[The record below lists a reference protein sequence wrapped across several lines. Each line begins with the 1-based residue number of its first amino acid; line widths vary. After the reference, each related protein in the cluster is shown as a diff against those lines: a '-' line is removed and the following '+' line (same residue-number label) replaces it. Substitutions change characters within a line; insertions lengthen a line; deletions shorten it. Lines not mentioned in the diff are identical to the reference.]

1 MNRQTGR
8 GKMRLPFDSH
18 VMKTELTPKEIGDA
32 IRAFRA
38 AECPSCNGEK
48 RHRDDPF
55 CPDCLNTLPHDLQL
69 RVVLREEFIDAFWP
83 AMEHLR
89 TNRPAAQKTST

>member
-1 MNRQTGR
+1 MGLRTPRCGR
-8 GKMRLPFDSH
+8 KMRIASSPRNYHPMDR
-18 VMKTELTPKEIGDA
+18 ELTPKEIGEA

-38 AECPSCNGEK
+38 PNCPACEGEK
-48 RHRDDPF
+48 DHRNDPF
-55 CPDCLNTLPHDLQL
+55 CRGCIEQLPHELQL

-89 TNRPAAQKTST
+89 DSRP